1 MARAAA
7 PGSHDLGRP
16 HHDVVVNVTGQKRRG
31 LLRDARPIILP
42 RSNTARGHRIPPRVS

>member
-1 MARAAA
+1 MTR
-7 PGSHDLGRP
+7 LGP
-16 HHDVVVNVTGQKRRG
+16 SANGVVVNTTGQKRRS